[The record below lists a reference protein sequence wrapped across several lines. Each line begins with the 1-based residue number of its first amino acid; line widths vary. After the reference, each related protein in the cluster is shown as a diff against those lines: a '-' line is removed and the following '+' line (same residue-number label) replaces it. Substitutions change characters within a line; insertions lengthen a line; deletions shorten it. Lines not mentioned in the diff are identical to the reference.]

1 MLIGFSSAF
10 VFGQAVVILKE
21 ILFMNSRGLAR
32 AL

>member
-1 MLIGFSSAF
+1 MFVGFSSTF
-10 VFGQAVVILKE
+10 IFGQAVVILKE